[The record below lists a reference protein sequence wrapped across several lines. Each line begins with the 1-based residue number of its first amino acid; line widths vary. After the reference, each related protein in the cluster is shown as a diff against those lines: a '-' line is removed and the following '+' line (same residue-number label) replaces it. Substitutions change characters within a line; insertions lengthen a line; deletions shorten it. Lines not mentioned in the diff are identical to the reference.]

1 MGMNF
6 GKYVLEKQLAI
17 GGMAEI
23 FIAEQHGPAG
33 FAKTLC
39 IKRILQTY
47 ANDST
52 FIEMFLDEARTAAKL
67 SHPNIVQIFELGEID
82 GSYYI
87 AMEYI
92 KGASLSKIIRK
103 LKENGLNLPLHYAA
117 KIIANVCAGLD
128 YAHSFVDPGTGEPLH
143 LVHRDI
149 SPDNILVSFTG
160 AVKMIDFGIAK
171 AVTNTSQTQAG
182 AVKGKFSYMSP
193 EQVMGR
199 PLDGRSDLFSLGIV
213 LYELTTLRKPF
224 GDDADLMT
232 VSAIVHDPPQEPRK
246 VIAEYPP
253 QLEELLMH
261 ALEKDRN
268 QRFVSAQ
275 EMQHM
280 LERFIHEQGEFL
292 SDRDIGNYVARLF
305 SGSTEDIETL
315 RNLGSGVRMKLT
327 GMPRVAPDDE
337 LANRQVEIA
346 GQIRSTLVAGETD
359 ALPSTA
365 GADAAVA
372 TRTPVKTAHPSVDEI
387 PDNKQPKSLIAA
399 KTDAFPARVPK
410 STAGSSDQD
419 TDSPKSSSKS
429 GIGLW
434 FVFVVV
440 LALLGGGGY
449 YLWTQYWQEPTT
461 TGSKSSLNG
470 HSEKGQTKTVQQGG
484 VVVPDT
490 SSTTAVNQDQ
500 RDTVVPEK
508 EPDVSPTSTHT
519 ADIERTQEDKGDV
532 TTPTQITTTDTTTAQ
547 DKTSDGSTTTST
559 AAADIQAEKDMS
571 QGTVQVTTTP
581 PMKVYDGDNFKGNT
595 PITYSSPAGRRMLKL
610 FAPDGTKVTREVQV
624 TAGGAT
630 TVEVKLTEGK
640 IKFAGIE
647 PGVEVTVDNRR
658 IGKTPIPDHTA
669 WQGNHE
675 VTLVHPSGKIRTIP
689 VIITETNREHKIT
702 VQW

>member
-1 MGMNF
+1 MGMKF

-39 IKRILQTY
+39 IKRILQSY

-103 LKENGLNLPLHYAA
+103 LKENELSLPLHYAA

-128 YAHSFVDPGTGEPLH
+128 YAHSFVDPATGEPLH

-149 SPDNILVSFTG
+149 SPDNVLVSFTG

-246 VIAEYPP
+246 VITDYPP
-253 QLEELLMH
+253 QLEDLLMK

-305 SGSTEDIETL
+305 SGSSEDIETL

-327 GMPRVAPDDE
+327 GMPRVAPEEE
-337 LANRQVEIA
+337 LANRQGEVA
-346 GQIRSTLVAGETD
+346 SQIRSTLVAGETE
-359 ALPSTA
+359 ALPATP
-365 GADAAVA
+365 GVDPAVV
-372 TRTPVKTAHPSVDEI
+372 TRTPVRVALPPSGDLPKNRLPSEKNNKNKKADPPDTPEVQDATGLTTAE
-387 PDNKQPKSLIAA
+387 
-399 KTDAFPARVPK
+399 VPK
-410 STAGSSDQD
+410 ST
-419 TDSPKSSSKS
+419 KSSF
-429 GIGLW
+429 GLW
-434 FVFVVV
+434 ALVIAVV
-440 LALLGGGGY
+440 ALLGGGGY
-449 YLWTQYWQEPTT
+449 YLWSEYWQEPGDRNPTQ
-461 TGSKSSLNG
+461 S
-470 HSEKGQTKTVQQGG
+470 
-484 VVVPDT
+484 
-490 SSTTAVNQDQ
+490 TAVKN
-500 RDTVVPEK
+500 EK
-508 EPDVSPTSTHT
+508 LSPKANTETSTHFADTTGTQAVQPST
-519 ADIERTQEDKGDV
+519 AD
-532 TTPTQITTTDTTTAQ
+532 TTAQ
-547 DKTSDGSTTTST
+547 GGGPDSNEVRTMSDSVVTVPQQDADSGSAAPTAPVDATTGPENTQDAASTTTNIGN
-559 AAADIQAEKDMS
+559 DVQAEPNPLS
-571 QGTVQVTTTP
+571 GTIRLTATP
-581 PMKVYDGDNFKGNT
+581 VMKVYDGDSYKGNT
-595 PITYSSPAGRRMLKL
+595 PLTYHSPPGRRQLRL
-610 FAPDGTKVTREVQV
+610 HAPDGTKVTREVTV
-624 TAGGAT
+624 ATGETA
-630 TVEVKLTEGK
+630 VLDLKLAEGK
-640 IKFAGIE
+640 LKFSNLEPGIE
-647 PGVEVTVDNRR
+647 ITVDNRR
-658 IGKTPIPDHTA
+658 IGKTPLSDHTA
-669 WQGNHE
+669 WQGDHE
-675 VTLVHPSGKIRTIP
+675 VKLVHPSGKTRTIR
-689 VIITETNREHKIT
+689 VEITETNREHTIT